1 MFNEVILIGKLVNKP
16 VLKETSQGVRLANM
30 VIQIERPYKNNLGI
44 KETDY
49 IQCVLWRGIA
59 AQVCETCN
67 IGSMIG
73 VKGRLQSRTHENSE
87 NQLISI
93 MEVKVEHIEFL
104 DKYFIEK

>member
-16 VLKETSQGVRLANM
+16 IIKETSQGVKLTNM

-44 KETDY
+44 KDTDY

-59 AQVCETCN
+59 AQVCETCD

-73 VKGRLQSRTHENSE
+73 VKGRLQSKTHENSE
-87 NQLISI
+87 NQAISL
-93 MEVKVEHIEFL
+93 MEVKVEHVEFL
-104 DKYFIEK
+104 DKYFKEK

>member
-16 VLKETSQGVRLANM
+16 VLKETNQGVRLANM
-30 VIQIERPYKNNLGI
+30 VVQIERPYRNNLGI

-73 VKGRLQSRTHENSE
+73 IKGRIQSRTHENSE
-87 NQLISI
+87 NQSISI

>member
-16 VLKETSQGVRLANM
+16 MLKETNQGVRLANM

-44 KETDY
+44 NETDY
-49 IQCVLWRGIA
+49 IQCILWRGIA
-59 AQVCETCN
+59 AQVCETCH
-67 IGSMIG
+67 IGSIIG

-87 NQLISI
+87 NQSISI

>member
-16 VLKETSQGVRLANM
+16 ILKETSQGVRLANM

-67 IGSMIG
+67 IGSIIG
-73 VKGRLQSRTHENSE
+73 VKGRLQSRSQENSE
-87 NQLISI
+87 NQSVSV

-104 DKYFIEK
+104 DKYLLEK